1 MTVRL
6 LTNIGRLWT
15 GSEIW
20 SNAAM
25 LLQDDRI
32 AWVGPAAGLPSSV
45 PGVVDDIVD
54 VDQVE
59 NLGGAL
65 VTPGL
70 IDSHSHPVYAGNRWA
85 ELAMRSGGSSPA
97 EIASAGGGI
106 ASTVTITRGTDPW
119 TLCSHVRDRLR
130 SWLLGGTTTV
140 EAKTGYHLTRD
151 GELADV
157 RLLRSL
163 EREPGMPRVHATF
176 LAAHSVPPEYFG
188 RRADYVDAVGAWCAD
203 AAAAGADSVDAYCDE
218 GRFTAREASWV
229 LTAGRAAGLQPRLHA
244 CGDGRSGAALLAAEL
259 GCASADLLLGAGH
272 EDVLALSQA
281 GVVAVLCPATGGD
294 SRRQPPARAL
304 LDSGVPIALGSDHSP
319 GGNGITSMP
328 LVISLAIA
336 NYGLSVAEALRAATV
351 GGARALRTLDRGSIA
366 RGKLADIVAWDV
378 DHEGAFAWSYG
389 LKPVR
394 IWRGGESVLG

>member
-25 LLQDDRI
+25 LLQRDRI
-32 AWVGPAAGLPSSV
+32 AWVGPAAELPSRI
-45 PGVVDDIVD
+45 PGVVNNIVD
-54 VDQVE
+54 VDHVE

-70 IDSHSHPVYAGNRWA
+70 IDAHSHPVYAGNRWA
-85 ELAMRSGGSSPA
+85 ELAMRSGGSSAA
-97 EIASAGGGI
+97 EIAAAGGGV

-119 TLCSHVRDRLR
+119 TLCSGVRERLR
-130 SWLLGGTTTV
+130 SWLLNGTTTV
-140 EAKTGYHLTRD
+140 EAKTGFHLTRD

-176 LAAHSVPPEYFG
+176 LAAHTVPPEYFG
-188 RRADYVDAVGAWCAD
+188 RRADYVDAVGSWCAD

-272 EDVLALSQA
+272 DDVLALAQA
-281 GVVAVLCPATGGD
+281 SVVAVLCPATGGD

-351 GGARALRTLDRGSIA
+351 GAAQALRTPDRGSIA
-366 RGKLADIVAWDV
+366 RGRLADIVAWDV

-389 LKPVR
+389 LRPAR
-394 IWRGGESVLG
+394 IWRGGEPVTA